1 MEVFNEKEVFYGELI
16 LSEEIIKNVRCELTV
31 NNTDT
36 ENNVAE
42 ISLPNSINVNVMND
56 LHIHKKIIFKATNHS
71 NTLYLE
77 SSRYSFHSNFTWE
90 SSLLLYPNRV
100 IMENL
105 YSEKEIKKVIFRAF
119 ISPSELLFNE
129 SVLTFH
135 ESKGLL
141 SGWNNNLDS
150 EKSEWS
156 EDYFKYQSQIGIIEL
171 IPAFLFKEL
180 NDNKYKK
187 EYYSLRQLVVYC
199 TVDNFKNIDDLY
211 ELFMKE
217 LGKMTKALSF
227 LFVKRF
233 NCWYREI
240 TTIDVDNYPS
250 LVKRIYIKSLTKAPL
265 KDNRFIYGE
274 AYASWR
280 ANINKIIDA
289 LTSIKLEDAT
299 LFDKLLDR
307 YLVAFTY
314 EKIDTKIIYA
324 LSCLDLVRNSFKKS
338 LKVKQSFTPNLI
350 DVCETN
356 NIEWLDLFPY
366 LTKSEVFNKKIK
378 KDMYLNKVRNN
389 IIHHGIYPAN
399 YTESNDEI
407 LRARALSERFILKL
421 LNIDYHSTGLGVL
434 TRY

>member
-1 MEVFNEKEVFYGELI
+1 MEEFNEKIVFYGDLI
-16 LSEEIIKNVRCELTV
+16 LTEEIIKNLRCELTV
-31 NNTDT
+31 NHTDT

-42 ISLPNSINVNVMND
+42 ISLPRSINVQLMND
-56 LHIHKKIIFKATNHS
+56 LHLHKKFIFKSEIHS
-71 NTLYLE
+71 KRLYLE
-77 SSRYSFHSNFTWE
+77 SSRYTFHSNFIWE
-90 SSLLLYPNRV
+90 SSLLLYPNQV
-100 IMENL
+100 IIEDF
-105 YSEKEIKKVIFRAF
+105 YSEKEIRKVIFRAF

-135 ESKGLL
+135 EGKGLL
-141 SGWNNNLDS
+141 SGWNKISNS
-150 EKSEWS
+150 EKTSWS
-156 EDYFKYQSQIGIIEL
+156 EDYFNYQSQIGIIEL

-180 NDNKYKK
+180 KDNKYKK

-199 TVDNFKNIDDLY
+199 TIDNLKNIDDLD

-217 LGKMTKALSF
+217 LSKMTKALSF
-227 LFVKRF
+227 LFVKRV

-240 TTIDVDNYPS
+240 KTIDVDNYPS
-250 LVKRIYIKSLTKAPL
+250 LEKRIYIKSLKKAPL
-265 KDNRFIYGE
+265 KDNRFIYGD
-274 AYASWR
+274 AYAQWR
-280 ANINKIIDA
+280 VNISKIIDA
-289 LTSIKLEDAT
+289 LTNLNQKDAA

-324 LSCLDLVRNSFKKS
+324 LSCLDLIRNSFNKS

-356 NIEWLDLFPY
+356 NINWLDLFPY
-366 LTKSEVFNKKIK
+366 LTKTDVFDKQIK
-378 KDMYLNKVRNN
+378 KDMYLNTVRND
-389 IIHHGIYPAN
+389 IIHYGIYPVS
-399 YTESNDEI
+399 YDISRDEI